1 MTGGRETG
9 KFTGQEPV
17 DNVSGPEAG
26 RGKMI
31 DYSPQQQT
39 LDRPDRPFL
48 VRAEPAQ
55 FFLQLR

>member
-31 DYSPQQQT
+31 IPQQQT
-39 LDRPDRPFL
+39 LDRPDRPFV
-48 VRAEPAQ
+48 VRTEPAQ
-55 FFLQLR
+55 FFLQPR